1 MDAGATPDVIRT
13 TDAVETRR
21 AGEMLGTVASPGDVV
36 ALTGEL
42 GAGKTVFA
50 QGIASGLGV
59 VGRVPSPT
67 FNILLV
73 HRAPVTMYH
82 FDLYRLEEARQL
94 ADVDFYGTLEAGG
107 LTVVEWA
114 DRFPAELPTD
124 RLDVTIEIPD
134 EGHRVLRV
142 SGTGPRSAEL
152 ARGWLDM
159 WRSEAEGG
167 RP

>member
-1 MDAGATPDVIRT
+1 MTSGVVRTADAA
-13 TDAVETRR
+13 ETRR
-21 AGEMLGTVASPGDVV
+21 AGELLGSLAAPGDVV
-36 ALTGEL
+36 ALVGEL

-82 FDLYRLEEARQL
+82 FDLYRLEDARQL
-94 ADVDFYGTLEAGG
+94 ADIDFYGTLEAGG
-107 LTVVEWA
+107 LSVIEWG
-114 DRFPAELPTD
+114 DRFPAELPAD
-124 RLDVTIEIPD
+124 RLDVTIASPD
-134 EGHRVLRV
+134 EAHRELRV
-142 SGTGPRSAEL
+142 AGTGPRSAEL
-152 ARGWLDM
+152 ARGWLGL
-159 WRSEAEGG
+159 WRSDGGGG

>member
-1 MDAGATPDVIRT
+1 MTAVSADVILT
-13 TDAVETRR
+13 ASADGTRR
-21 AGEMLGTVASPGDVV
+21 AGELLGTLASAGDVV

-50 QGIASGLGV
+50 QGVASGLGV
-59 VGRVPSPT
+59 VGHVPSPT

-73 HRAPVTMYH
+73 HRAPITLYH
-82 FDLYRLEEARQL
+82 FDLYRLDDARQL

-114 DRFPAELPTD
+114 DRFPAELPPD
-124 RLDVTIEIPD
+124 RLEVTID
-134 EGHRVLRV
+134 TAGEGHRALRV
-142 SGTGPRSAEL
+142 FGTGPRSAEL
-152 ARGWLDM
+152 ARAWLDL
-159 WRSEAEGG
+159 WRSEAGGG